1 MILKGFSNRDQILL
15 MRQLASLLTAGLALL
30 DALHLMMEC
39 CPKNWRSLLKE
50 IILDLNQGESL
61 SVSLSKHRDRFN
73 PICIN
78 LIAIGEKTGL
88 LVQSLC
94 LISKQL
100 EAQESLNRQMK
111 QALTYPCITLGS
123 AFLMIL
129 AMMIWVIPSFEE
141 VFLNFKAELP
151 ISTQLLISLARFLES
166 NIGLIFL
173 FVIIFFALLAFV
185 WTKSLCVQ
193 KWCDH
198 HLFSLPYFGT
208 LFHLSAQ
215 MAWCRNLAY
224 LLEAGLGALDAIRIT
239 AQSSNHWLS
248 HDLSANLFKQL
259 SQGWDLGEALDRCD
273 PHNRF
278 FDTETKYLL
287 RSGAKTGALT
297 EMLHSR
303 HQSLDYELKHQLAI
317 LQQSLEPILILF
329 LGLIIGGLLMALYLP
344 IFSIGKII

>member
-15 MRQLASLLTAGLALL
+15 MRQLASLLTAGLVLL

-88 LVQSLC
+88 LVQSLF

-141 VFLNFKAELP
+141 IFLNFKAEFP
-151 ISTQLLISLARFLES
+151 FL
-166 NIGLIFL
+166 
-173 FVIIFFALLAFV
+173 
-185 WTKSLCVQ
+185 
-193 KWCDH
+193 
-198 HLFSLPYFGT
+198 
-208 LFHLSAQ
+208 
-215 MAWCRNLAY
+215 
-224 LLEAGLGALDAIRIT
+224 
-239 AQSSNHWLS
+239 
-248 HDLSANLFKQL
+248 
-259 SQGWDLGEALDRCD
+259 
-273 PHNRF
+273 HN
-278 FDTETKYLL
+278 Y
-287 RSGAKTGALT
+287 
-297 EMLHSR
+297 
-303 HQSLDYELKHQLAI
+303 
-317 LQQSLEPILILF
+317 
-329 LGLIIGGLLMALYLP
+329 
-344 IFSIGKII
+344 